1 MCRWWASC
9 RAAWSSTRC
18 QRGFAITSSFQEFT
32 VLPACTLPTISV
44 LRSEI
49 SPTSATIASEI
60 MMRNNFEAAMDR
72 ALGRA
77 GACPSRFTSV
87 TLNLK
92 SAVQRLKHLAEA
104 KCTEEACLR
113 RGHSPKVNPKGAQ
126 ACARRG
132 GSMDFLMESGFMHWM
147 SERMSFTNW
156 VKADFH
162 ETSRITL
169 KFSAPPRLRERYR
182 LGAGSSRYGNCFF

>member
-1 MCRWWASC
+1 MPARKLKKSLPNPFLLRNGLRIRNPRRTTTLDGRQFRSILSSSRCS
-9 RAAWSSTRC
+9 RAASS
-18 QRGFAITSSFQEFT
+18 
-32 VLPACTLPTISV
+32 
-44 LRSEI
+44 
-49 SPTSATIASEI
+49 
-60 MMRNNFEAAMDR
+60 
-72 ALGRA
+72 
-77 GACPSRFTSV
+77 
-87 TLNLK
+87 NLK
-92 SAVQRLKHLAEA
+92 SAVQRRKHLAET

-169 KFSAPPRLRERYR
+169 KFSAPPRLRGRYR

>member
-1 MCRWWASC
+1 MVILY
-9 RAAWSSTRC
+9 
-18 QRGFAITSSFQEFT
+18 QIG
-32 VLPACTLPTISV
+32 LL
-44 LRSEI
+44 LRQHFPMTFCI
-49 SPTSATIASEI
+49 
-60 MMRNNFEAAMDR
+60 
-72 ALGRA
+72 
-77 GACPSRFTSV
+77 PSKGCDLKV
-87 TLNLK
+87 LNLK
-92 SAVQRLKHLAEA
+92 SAVQRRKHLAEA

-182 LGAGSSRYGNCFF
+182 LGAGSSRYGNCSF

>member
-1 MCRWWASC
+1 MRPIESKERTSMRQLQNLPRHRRFHRNRPTCFAKIGAILVGRHRRCRRFNEVLQLPRPWKD
-9 RAAWSSTRC
+9 
-18 QRGFAITSSFQEFT
+18 FAQ
-32 VLPACTLPTISV
+32 LAQTIRRLEAGNPIPLLV
-44 LRSEI
+44 HD
-49 SPTSATIASEI
+49 TIFI
-60 MMRNNFEAAMDR
+60 
-72 ALGRA
+72 
-77 GACPSRFTSV
+77 
-87 TLNLK
+87 LK
-92 SAVQRLKHLAEA
+92 SAVQRRKHLAEA